1 MSEEKSEEGLTL
13 DKRTM
18 DVLVANIIPTSK
30 YFEVRFDHMQ
40 EQIDGLRGDLKDF
53 RSNVDKR
60 FDSVKSDMDKR
71 FDSVKSDMDSRF
83 DAIKLDMDSRFDAVK
98 SDMDKRFEQV
108 DKRFEQVDKRFEQV
122 DKRFEQ
128 VIASIDRL
136 GDKLEHRDE
145 KQRAFT
151 LRMFTIAISISIL
164 GVLGAFLKSLG
175 VI

>member
-30 YFEVRFDHMQ
+30 YFEVRFDNMQ
-40 EQIDGLRGDLKDF
+40 GQIDDLRGDLKDF
-53 RSNVDKR
+53 RRDVDRR
-60 FDSVKSDMDKR
+60 FDSAKSDMN
-71 FDSVKSDMDSRF
+71 
-83 DAIKLDMDSRFDAVK
+83 
-98 SDMDKRFEQV
+98 KRFEQV
-108 DKRFEQVDKRFEQV
+108 DKRFDQV

-136 GDKLEHRDE
+136 GDKLEYRDE

-151 LRMFTIAISISIL
+151 LRMFTIAIGISIL
-164 GVLGAFLKSLG
+164 GALGAFLKSLG